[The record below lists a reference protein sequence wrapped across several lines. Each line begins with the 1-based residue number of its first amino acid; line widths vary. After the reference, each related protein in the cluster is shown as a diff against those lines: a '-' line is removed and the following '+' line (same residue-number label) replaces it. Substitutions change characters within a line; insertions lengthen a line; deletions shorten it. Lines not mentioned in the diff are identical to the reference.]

1 MKNAYTK
8 PTLVEYGSM
17 ASLTQGT
24 GTITNDLLN
33 GIGVPSTGCF
43 TSSTGSTVCDDTRLI
58 VSS

>member
-1 MKNAYTK
+1 MKSTYSK

-24 GTITNDLLN
+24 GLISNDLLN
-33 GIGVPSTGCF
+33 GNAVPGTGCF
-43 TSSTGSTVCDDTRLI
+43 VAPTGSTVCDDTRLI